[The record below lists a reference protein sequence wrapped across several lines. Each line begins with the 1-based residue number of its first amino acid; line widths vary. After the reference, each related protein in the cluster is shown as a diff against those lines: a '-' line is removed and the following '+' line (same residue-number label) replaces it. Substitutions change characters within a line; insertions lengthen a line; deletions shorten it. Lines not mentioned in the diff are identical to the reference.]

1 MSRFLYTRRPCL
13 FIVTYPIDAMSTGSE
28 PPALRP
34 SYPPPSVRPVVRV
47 GAQLHNGNPGEPDLH
62 LIGSMVRRRRWV
74 ILAGLISVLGVVAV
88 LTYVWPKTYTSSAT
102 FLVDKQIGNAESAA
116 LDVLQRLG
124 AGSQTGTE
132 TNLLRSRSVVEPVVD
147 ELSLSVR
154 VLADGKEERPADL
167 FPAFV
172 AGRDAPAGEYRFVPS
187 STSLYK
193 VFDVHS
199 DSLVAVVSSDS
210 VIHFAGLVLRLPN
223 KLPYTRLVIQVE
235 TFPRAVAAVQRG
247 IDASLVSR
255 DSDLIELQCE
265 SPTPLGAQR
274 LCDGISR
281 SYMRLRT
288 ELLRA
293 DATATATFLREQ
305 VGRLGEEL
313 TAVEDSIETYSRAH
327 QTAALEERASGET
340 RQYVQV
346 QAQRDQLEA
355 ERGALANLT
364 RGIESDPAGSRK
376 YRDLAGF
383 PTLLKNDAVTGLL
396 ASLADLEN
404 RRVDLALRRTERNAD
419 LAAVDARIAD
429 IEQQL
434 RAMAGS
440 YESGL
445 ALEIRALDRTLAKMR
460 QRLATIPGEQVR
472 FARLQRQASG
482 IEDVYKMLT
491 TRLKEAEVA
500 EAVKLPNVRIVDA
513 ASLPYQASSPR
524 VWLNLSLGLI
534 LGLMLGLTLALLR
547 EYWDSRLHDRSE
559 VEHAIGLPILAM
571 IPSLR
576 RPGPVVQV
584 SMSGVARS
592 GALLPPK
599 RERRSAKAKLETQI
613 SLEAFRAL
621 AVDLKFAGEDLG
633 NGGLQTVAVTSSA
646 RGEGK
651 TLTAC
656 NLALTRA
663 SHGVRTLLIDA
674 DMRASGV
681 SGFFDMTTPTYGLSD
696 LLAGSAKMPAV
707 CANLRVDGR
716 HTLAVITAGMPTP
729 HSAELLDSPAM
740 RQLLEEAKN
749 QYELIV
755 IDTPPLNAII
765 DAATIAPIVDGVI
778 LVVRGGVTDRAGL
791 EMTLERLARANGR
804 VLGVVLNDARLPDGY
819 ISRYRYPETAR
830 VEAHR

>member
-1 MSRFLYTRRPCL
+1 
-13 FIVTYPIDAMSTGSE
+13 
-28 PPALRP
+28 
-34 SYPPPSVRPVVRV
+34 
-47 GAQLHNGNPGEPDLH
+47 
-62 LIGSMVRRRRWV
+62 MVRRRRWV
-74 ILAGLISVLGVVAV
+74 ILAGLTSVLCVVAV
-88 LTYVWPKTYTSSAT
+88 LTFLWPKAYKSSAT

-124 AGSQTGTE
+124 AGSETGTE

-147 ELSLSVR
+147 DLRLSIR
-154 VLADGKEERPADL
+154 VLADGKEQRPADL
-167 FPAFV
+167 FPEFV
-172 AGRDAPAGEYRFVPS
+172 VGRDAPAGEYRFVPS
-187 STSLYK
+187 RSSYQ
-193 VFDVHS
+193 VFEARS
-199 DSLVAVVSSDS
+199 DSLVAVLSGDS
-210 VIHFAGLVLRLPN
+210 VTHFAGLGLRLPDT
-223 KLPYTRLVIQVE
+223 LPYTRVVIQVE
-235 TFPRAVAAVQRG
+235 TFPRAVAAVQRR
-247 IDASLVSR
+247 IDASLVSPE
-255 DSDLIELQCE
+255 SNLIELRCE
-265 SPTPLGAQR
+265 SSTPLGAQQ

-305 VGRLGEEL
+305 VGRLGTEL
-313 TAVEDSIETYSRAH
+313 TAVEDSIATYSRAH
-327 QTAALEERASGET
+327 RTVALEERASGET
-340 RQYVQV
+340 QQYVQV

-383 PTLLKNDAVTGLL
+383 PALLKNDAVTGLL
-396 ASLADLEN
+396 ASLVELEN

-419 LAAVDARIAD
+419 LAAVDARIVD
-429 IEQQL
+429 IERQL
-434 RAMAGS
+434 RAMAES

-445 ALEIRALDRTLAKMR
+445 ALEIRALDGTLAQMR

-472 FARLQRQASG
+472 YARLQRRASG

-513 ASLPYQASSPR
+513 ASLPYQASSPN
-524 VWLNLSLGLI
+524 VPLNLALGLI
-534 LGLMLGLTLALLR
+534 FGLMLGLTLALLR
-547 EYWDSRLHDRSE
+547 EYWDSRLHERSE
-559 VEHAIGLPILAM
+559 VEHVVGLPILAM

-584 SMSGVARS
+584 SMSGVGRS
-592 GALLPPK
+592 GAVLPPK
-599 RERRSAKAKLETQI
+599 REHRSARAELETQI

-621 AVDLKFAGEDLG
+621 AVDLKFAGEELG
-633 NGGLQTVAVTSSA
+633 NRGLQTVAVTSSA

-651 TLTAC
+651 TLTSC

-681 SGFFDMTTPTYGLSD
+681 SGFFGMNTPTYGLSD
-696 LLAGSAKMPAV
+696 LLAGSAQMPAV

-716 HTLAVITAGMPTP
+716 HTLAVIPAGMPTP
-729 HSAELLDSPAM
+729 HSAELLDSPTM
-740 RQLLEEAKN
+740 RQLLEEAKT

-755 IDTPPLNAII
+755 IDTPPLNAIT

-791 EMTLERLARANGR
+791 EMTLERLARGNGR
-804 VLGVVLNDARLPDGY
+804 VVGVVLNDARLPEGY
-819 ISRYRYPETAR
+819 ISRYRYPDSPKAK
-830 VEAHR
+830 AHR